1 MLRFCKNCGL
11 LVPHDSRSCPQ
22 CGAAVPPAACTAP
35 QQGPAQPLYD
45 TPERDEDAADTAMR
59 QRAPAAALSLFAIP
73 LVGLVL
79 ALVWSFGGTRN
90 PARRRLAR
98 AYLIR
103 TAVVAVAFAVFLLVG
118 ALVRGAVLHA
128 GLTYYYANPYFW

>member
-11 LVPHDSRSCPQ
+11 LVPHDARSCPQ
-22 CGAAVPPAACTAP
+22 CGAPVPPAACTAP
-35 QQGPAQPLYD
+35 QQGPVQPLYD
-45 TPERDEDAADTAMR
+45 TPDRDEDAA
-59 QRAPAAALSLFAIP
+59 
-73 LVGLVL
+73 V
-79 ALVWSFGGTRN
+79 N
-90 PARRRLAR
+90 PARQRLAR

-118 ALVRGAVLHA
+118 ALVLSAVLHA

>member
-1 MLRFCKNCGL
+1 MTPAAAPSAAHR
-11 LVPHDSRSCPQ
+11 CPR
-22 CGAAVPPAACTAP
+22 PPAQRRSRALP
-35 QQGPAQPLYD
+35 QPLYD
-45 TPERDEDAADTAMR
+45 TPDRDEDAAVTAMS
-59 QRAPAAALSLFAIP
+59 QSATAAALILFAIP

-79 ALVWSFGGTRN
+79 SVVWSFGGTRN
-90 PARRRLAR
+90 PARQRLAR

-118 ALVRGAVLHA
+118 ALVLSAVLHA

>member
-11 LVPHDSRSCPQ
+11 LVPHDARSCPQ
-22 CGAAVPPAACTAP
+22 CGAPVPPAASTAP

-45 TPERDEDAADTAMR
+45 TPDRDEDAAVTAMS
-59 QRAPAAALSLFAIP
+59 QSATAAALILFAIP

-79 ALVWSFGGTRN
+79 SVVWSFGGTRN

-118 ALVRGAVLHA
+118 ALVLSAVLHA

>member
-11 LVPHDSRSCPQ
+11 LVPHDAHSCPQ
-22 CGAAVPPAACTAP
+22 CGAPVPPAACTAP
-35 QQGPAQPLYD
+35 QQCPAQPLYD
-45 TPERDEDAADTAMR
+45 TPDRDEDAAVTAMS
-59 QRAPAAALSLFAIP
+59 QSATAAALILFAIP

-79 ALVWSFGGTRN
+79 SLVWSFGGTRN
-90 PARRRLAR
+90 PARQRLAR

-103 TAVVAVAFAVFLLVG
+103 TTVVAVAFAVFLLVG
-118 ALVRGAVLHA
+118 ALVLGAVLHA

>member
-1 MLRFCKNCGL
+1 M
-11 LVPHDSRSCPQ
+11 SQS
-22 CGAAVPPAACTAP
+22 AT
-35 QQGPAQPLYD
+35 
-45 TPERDEDAADTAMR
+45 
-59 QRAPAAALSLFAIP
+59 AAALILFAIP

-79 ALVWSFGGTRN
+79 SVVWSFGGTRN

-118 ALVRGAVLHA
+118 ALVLSAVLHA
-128 GLTYYYANPYFW
+128 GLTYYYANSYFW

>member
-11 LVPHDSRSCPQ
+11 LVPHDARSCPQ
-22 CGAAVPPAACTAP
+22 CGAPVHPAACTAT
-35 QQGPAQPLYD
+35 QQSPAQPLYD
-45 TPERDEDAADTAMR
+45 TPDREEDAAVTAMN
-59 QRAPAAALSLFAIP
+59 QSATAASLILFAIP

-79 ALVWSFGGTRN
+79 SLVWSFGGTRN
-90 PARRRLAR
+90 PARQRLAR

-118 ALVRGAVLHA
+118 ALVLGAVLHA

>member
-11 LVPHDSRSCPQ
+11 LVPHDARSCPQ
-22 CGAAVPPAACTAP
+22 CGAPAPHPVQACTPQPAAPRYDAP
-35 QQGPAQPLYD
+35 
-45 TPERDEDAADTAMR
+45 DEDDE
-59 QRAPAAALSLFAIP
+59 PSVEALSQSETTVTMILFAIP
-73 LVGLVL
+73 VVGFIL

-118 ALVRGAVLHA
+118 ALVLGAVLHA